1 MAVISWRRELLRH
14 VRASYFL
21 QNRTRSAGVGLAG
34 QEQIVSPRTAY
45 WSVRL
50 DLPAQFDGRLMKEFE
65 GLVAAMEGRTNVA
78 EFSVCDPLRYG
89 PAVSPRQ
96 EPFSDGTWF
105 TDDTGF
111 VSEGTHPLALTAQAS
126 KGARSFNVGLAS
138 PKRPSLRIGDEFSF
152 DFFLYR
158 VTAADAAG
166 NVSFAPRLRT
176 DIPAA
181 AELVTD
187 PPVVRMRFATDDEGQ
202 RMRDYLRFGAPV
214 ALNFV
219 EAFDR

>member
-1 MAVISWRRELLRH
+1 MAVIAWRRELLRH

-21 QNRTRSAGVGLAG
+21 QNRTRSAGVGLTG
-34 QEQIVSPRTAY
+34 QEQIVSPRSAY
-45 WSVRL
+45 WAVRL

-65 GLVAAMEGRTNVA
+65 GLVAAMEGRANIA
-78 EFSVCDPLRYG
+78 EFSMCDPLRYG
-89 PAVSPRQ
+89 PKVSPRQ

-111 VSEGTHPLALTAQAS
+111 VTDGTHPLTLTALAA
-126 KGARSFNVGLAS
+126 KGSRSLTVGLSNPA
-138 PKRPSLRIGDEFSF
+138 RPALRIGDEFSY

-166 NVSFAPRLRT
+166 NVTVAPRLRS
-176 DIPAA
+176 DVPAGA
-181 AELVTD
+181 VLITD
-187 PPVVRMRFATDDEGQ
+187 PPVVRMRFATDGEGQ